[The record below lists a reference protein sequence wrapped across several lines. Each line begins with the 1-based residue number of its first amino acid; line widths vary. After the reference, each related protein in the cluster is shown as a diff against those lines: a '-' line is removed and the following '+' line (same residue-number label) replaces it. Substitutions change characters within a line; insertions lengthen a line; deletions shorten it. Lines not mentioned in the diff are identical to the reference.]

1 MVRAKSNS
9 KKGTGFKV
17 SLNIKT
23 VPFDSLSPSQQIAWK
38 RLWDILFDVAGKQ
51 YLKDC
56 DRDIKTDDR

>member
-1 MVRAKSNS
+1 VVRAKSNS

-38 RLWDILFDVAGKQ
+38 RLWDILFEKAGKQ
-51 YLKDC
+51 YLENC
-56 DRDIKTDDR
+56 DKELKADD

>member
-1 MVRAKSNS
+1 VVRAKSNS

-38 RLWDILFDVAGKQ
+38 RLWDILFDETGKQ
-51 YLKDC
+51 FWKNC
-56 DRDIKTDDR
+56 DKELKTDD